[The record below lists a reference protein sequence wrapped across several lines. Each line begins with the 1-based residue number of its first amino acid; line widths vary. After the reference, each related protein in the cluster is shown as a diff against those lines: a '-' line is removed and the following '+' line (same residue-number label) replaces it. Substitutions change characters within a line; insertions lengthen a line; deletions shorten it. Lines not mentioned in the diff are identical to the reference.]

1 MIDATTYSY
10 HFYKSLFFEQFCF
23 NSIAAPRLFH
33 SSPELDTNM
42 KSIQVTAPGVISWV
56 EIPKPEAGADDVLL
70 KMKACGIC
78 GSDSMYTEHGGI
90 PPRHGCTPLGH
101 EAAAEVIAIGA
112 NLKSPDIE
120 VGDHV
125 VINTMALKD
134 GNLGSGGAQGGL
146 SESVVIYGYEPGKQ
160 LKKIP
165 KHIPWYVAA
174 LNEPMAVALHAVN
187 RTSPKPECKV
197 VVFGAGPIGLGA
209 VLGYRRKGASHIVV
223 VDVVQSRLETALL
236 VGADAVVNS
245 AKVGDLAAK
254 LIELHG
260 DGATA
265 WNRGTRPATDIFLDA
280 DGARPV
286 PAQVCGMA
294 KHGATFGVVGVHK
307 KPAELNFGRLI
318 STELNI
324 VFSMGYPTEIFEV
337 TDDIVENCEK
347 YAEIV
352 SDRISFAR
360 ATDALGL
367 ARSGKA
373 NKVVVV
379 FE

>member
-1 MIDATTYSY
+1 
-10 HFYKSLFFEQFCF
+10 
-23 NSIAAPRLFH
+23 
-33 SSPELDTNM
+33 
-42 KSIQVTAPGVISWV
+42 
-56 EIPKPEAGADDVLL
+56 
-70 KMKACGIC
+70 MKACGIC

-90 PPRHGCTPLGH
+90 PPRQGCTPLGH
-101 EAAAEVIAIGA
+101 EPAAEVISVGA
-112 NLKSPDIE
+112 NLASPDVE

-125 VINTMALKD
+125 VVNTMALTE
-134 GNLGSGGAQGGL
+134 GFLGSGGAQGGL
-146 SESVVIYGYEPGKQ
+146 SEFVVIYGYEPGKQ

-165 KHIPWYVAA
+165 KQVPWHVAA

-187 RTSPKPECKV
+187 RTDPKPGCKA

-209 VLGYRRKGASHIVV
+209 VLGYRRKVAGHIVV

-245 AKVGDLAAK
+245 AEAGDLAAK
-254 LIELHG
+254 LVGLQG

-280 DGARPV
+280 AGAPPV

-294 KHGATFGVVGVHK
+294 KHGATFGIVGVHR
-307 KPAELNFGRLI
+307 KPTELNLGRLI

-347 YAEIV
+347 YAKIV
-352 SDRISFAR
+352 SDCVPFAK
-360 ATDALGL
+360 ATDALEL
-367 ARSGKA
+367 AKSGKA
-373 NKVVVV
+373 NKVIVV
-379 FE
+379 FD